1 MTELSAEGP
10 ADADARATAMSRLMA
25 AHRSIRAFLDRP
37 VDAALIDRVLEE
49 ALHGSSSSGNLN
61 LVSVIRSGDPARRAR
76 LCELHFGQPM
86 VLQAPW
92 VLTFC
97 ADTFRTRQWLAQRGA
112 RLGFADFLSWH
123 VAAFDAII
131 LAQTAALALESR
143 GLGICY
149 MGTTLHRM
157 REIADELQC
166 PPNCL
171 PVTSLV
177 VGWPAEAPAQRDRLP
192 AAAWIH
198 EEVYRRPTPAQ
209 IDERFAERERRGWE
223 RYRALGPEMIRRMDE
238 LGITHLA
245 QYYTSLAKYDPDRFR
260 EDADALRAL
269 LAERGF
275 LP

>member
-1 MTELSAEGP
+1 MTDRSAEGP
-10 ADADARATAMSRLMA
+10 DDADARAAAMSRLMA
-25 AHRSIRAFLDRP
+25 AHRSIRAFQDRP

-245 QYYTSLAKYDPDRFR
+245 QYYTSPAKYDPDRFR

>member
-1 MTELSAEGP
+1 MTTETTETTESYASP
-10 ADADARATAMSRLMA
+10 AAAMSRLMA
-25 AHRSIRAFLDRP
+25 AHRSIRAFQDRP

-61 LVSVIRSGDPARRAR
+61 MVSVVRSGDPARRAR
-76 LCELHFGQPM
+76 LCELHAGQPM

-97 ADTFRTRQWLAQRGA
+97 ADTFRTRQWLAQRDA
-112 RLGFADFLSWH
+112 RPGFADFISWH

-131 LAQTAALALESR
+131 LAQTAALALESH

-198 EEVYRRPTPAQ
+198 DETYRRPTPAQ

-245 QYYTSLAKYDPDRFR
+245 QYYTSKAKYDPDRFR

-269 LAERGF
+269 LEERGF

>member
-1 MTELSAEGP
+1 MTDRSAEGP
-10 ADADARATAMSRLMA
+10 DDADARAAAMSRLMA
-25 AHRSIRAFLDRP
+25 AHRSIRAFQDRP

-177 VGWPAEAPAQRDRLP
+177 VGWPAETPAQRDRLP

-245 QYYTSLAKYDPDRFR
+245 QYYTSPAKYDPDRFR